1 LVNFF
6 FTLLWQFAPV
16 SMKGAAAMGIW
27 SFDERLA
34 RERRARLQAER
45 LLACRS
51 EELYDAHKKLSDH
64 AYALSHT
71 VIAQRQENAALIG
84 RSTRT
89 EAALEMATEKAVIA
103 ERRLWDA
110 LSAVEDGFAIFDRD
124 WRLVVGNPAW
134 MGAFEGIVDVA
145 PGATYEA
152 ILRIAVE
159 EGLIDLQGEHPD
171 AWVAR
176 MLARWACPSI
186 PQTDIRLFNGI
197 YVRLIDKR
205 TPEGD
210 VVSLSLDITD
220 TIRRERE
227 LERARD
233 RAEAATR
240 AKSAFLANMSHEI
253 RTPMNGVVAMANLL
267 RDTVLGEEQRL
278 YADTIR
284 NSGEALLVIIN
295 DILDYSKIDAG
306 KLTLHHDSFDLQAM
320 ILEIFRLMR
329 PGLEGKSLE
338 LMLDYDIFL
347 PDRMIG
353 DPGRIRQVL
362 TNLIGNALKF
372 TEGGHVTVHVVGVPD
387 PLTPHMLK
395 IRIVVEDTGIGI
407 APEMQAQI
415 FGEFVQV
422 EAASTR
428 RFDGTGLGLAITRRL
443 VALMGGE
450 IWLESEVGVGSS
462 FGLCLTL
469 GVDPMAPSQ
478 PVEPL
483 PQDRAAVW
491 VVTGGQSLPHGVYGH
506 LARLRAKVT
515 ETDGIDAGPLAPD
528 AVILVRG
535 LGVDPSM
542 VASLRAQ
549 GFEGPILWLCPSAH
563 NDDVPEGATAL
574 FADSPLLAVRRA
586 LIGEQTSPPAPSPPP
601 VPPAPQKRLRVLAA
615 EDNKT
620 NQLVFRAMLNGVDL
634 ILELVEDGQSCVDAY
649 RQHRPDLIFT
659 DVSMPRMDG
668 LEAARAIRAHEVECG
683 LPPVPII
690 AMTAHAMAG
699 DRERILTAGI
709 DAYLPKPLDRIDL
722 HAAIRTHAPGA
733 LGVIK
738 GLKDASA

>member
-1 LVNFF
+1 
-6 FTLLWQFAPV
+6 
-16 SMKGAAAMGIW
+16 MKGVAAMGIW

-51 EELYDAHKKLSDH
+51 QELYDAHRKLSDH
-64 AYALSHT
+64 AHALSHT
-71 VIAQRQENAALIG
+71 VIAQRKENAALIG
-84 RSTRT
+84 RSTQT

-110 LSAVEDGFAIFDRD
+110 LSTVEDGFAIFDRD

-145 PGATYEA
+145 PGASYEA

-159 EGLIDLQGEHPD
+159 EGLIDLQGEGPD

-176 MLARWACPSI
+176 MLARWARPTI
-186 PQTDIRLFNGI
+186 PQTDIRLFNGV

-220 TIRRERE
+220 TVRRERE

-267 RDTVLGEEQRL
+267 RDTVLGDEQRL

-306 KLTLHHDSFDLQAM
+306 KLTLHHDSFDLQAL

-329 PGLEGKSLE
+329 PGLGGKALE
-338 LMLDYDIFL
+338 LKLDYNIFL

-353 DPGRIRQVL
+353 DPGRIRQIL

-372 TEGGHVTVHVVGVPD
+372 TEAGHVTVHVVGVPD
-387 PLTPHMLK
+387 PVTPHLLP

-407 APEMQAQI
+407 PPEMQAQI

-443 VALMGGE
+443 VALMGGD
-450 IWLESEVGVGSS
+450 IWLESEVGVGSC
-462 FGLCLTL
+462 FGLCLKL
-469 GVDPMAPSQ
+469 GVDPMTLSQ

-491 VVTGGQSLPHGVYGH
+491 VVTGGQPLPHGLYGH
-506 LARLRAKVT
+506 LARLRAKLS
-515 ETDGIDAGPLAPD
+515 ETDRLDAGPLAPD
-528 AVILVRG
+528 AVILVPG
-535 LGVDPSM
+535 AGVTRAM
-542 VASLRAQ
+542 VAALRAR
-549 GFEGPILWLCPSAH
+549 GVEGPILWLCPSVQSGDA
-563 NDDVPEGATAL
+563 PEGATAL
-574 FADSPLLAVRRA
+574 FADSPLFAVRRA
-586 LIGEQTSPPAPSPPP
+586 LIGDRAEQPAAPAPAL
-601 VPPAPQKRLRVLAA
+601 PAPQKRLRVLAA

-620 NQLVFRAMLNGVDL
+620 NQLVFRSMLNGVDL
-634 ILELVEDGQSCVDAY
+634 VLDLVEDGQSCVEAY

-659 DVSMPRMDG
+659 DISMPRMDG
-668 LEAARAIRAHEVECG
+668 LEAARAIRAHEAELG

-709 DAYLPKPLDRIDL
+709 DAYLPKPLDKIDL
-722 HAAIRTHAPGA
+722 HAAIRSHAPGA
-733 LGVIK
+733 LGAIK
-738 GLKDASA
+738 GLKDASLSPLG